1 MASPD
6 KKPKKPAYLEPN
18 MTEPG
23 SQPITQEANQDSS
36 SSHAIVAQQSQT
48 TVEAL
53 HAIGITTADNI
64 DEQNGEQKTQH
75 ATGSHQAS
83 ASISNSTLE
92 PPKPPPI
99 RTRSSR
105 SRCRGRTFDQVLL
118 AYTIANPPPRVI
130 RRSYRSMSEMDCS
143 LGRGYIERLSEPS
156 VVNTVLDPHEFC
168 DVGTYRFCLQCGSD
182 HYF

>member
-6 KKPKKPAYLEPN
+6 KQPKKPAYLEPN

-23 SQPITQEANQDSS
+23 SQPMAQEANQDSS

-53 HAIGITTADNI
+53 HALGITTADNI
-64 DEQNGEQKTQH
+64 DEQNEEQKTQH
-75 ATGSHQAS
+75 ATESYQAP
-83 ASISNSTLE
+83 ASILNSTME
-92 PPKPPPI
+92 PPPT
-99 RTRSSR
+99 RTRPSR
-105 SRCRGRTFDQVLL
+105 SRRRGRTFDQVLL

-143 LGRGYIERLSEPS
+143 LGRGYIERSSEPS
-156 VVNTVLDPHEFC
+156 VVNTVLDPLEFC
-168 DVGTYRFCLQCGSD
+168 DVGTYRFCLRCGSD

>member
-48 TVEAL
+48 TVEVL

-64 DEQNGEQKTQH
+64 DEQNEEQKTQH

-92 PPKPPPI
+92 PPPI

-168 DVGTYRFCLQCGSD
+168 DVGTYRFCLRCGSD